1 MVRWRFMRGKGG
13 KEKQESLFESELQQ
27 ADAGRIALAIIG
39 NKTCT
44 APADGGQIRWKIRGW
59 IMTEERQAH
68 VMLQVTLVR
77 AEYMGKI
84 NASGCA
90 AANGS
95 AVVVDD

>member
-1 MVRWRFMRGKGG
+1 MY
-13 KEKQESLFESELQQ
+13 S
-27 ADAGRIALAIIG
+27 
-39 NKTCT
+39 T
-44 APADGGQIRWKIRGW
+44 APADGGQNRWKIREW

-77 AEYMGKI
+77 AEYMGKR

-90 AANGS
+90 AANET